1 MSTFT
6 ISQPLIV
13 VADAKIYWRDVNSA
27 PALAAYSVKM
37 GFTSMALAVLSASN
51 KMDVRHVKIQ
61 HIALVVLVDISMFQL
76 VALAHSVLMV
86 VPHALLQFVRA
97 AFPSF
102 ISPLVVVPY
111 VPTTVRLAST
121 PLLAFT
127 ALLVSTSTPPKAALL
142 AHQ

>member
-1 MSTFT
+1 
-6 ISQPLIV
+6 
-13 VADAKIYWRDVNSA
+13 
-27 PALAAYSVKM
+27 
-37 GFTSMALAVLSASN
+37 MALVHSA
-51 KMDVRHVKIQ
+51 
-61 HIALVVLVDISMFQL
+61 
-76 VALAHSVLMV
+76 LMV
-86 VPHALLQFVRA
+86 VLLVQVQPARV

-111 VPTTVRLAST
+111 VLKNARLAST